1 MGVTDVSKDRDSFRL
16 GVARGTLFERSF
28 MSEGEAMTVEQM
40 QAETMRSD
48 VINSRGMSTM

>member
-16 GVARGTLFERSF
+16 GVVRGILFERSL